1 MPREAESEDGHH
13 KERAGEELDD
23 RVLPRD
29 PVSAATALPLQEKE
43 AENGDIVI
51 RLDRRP
57 TIGTSGTRDNDTL
70 TLGESVDADIAK
82 TPHDESEHEAY
93 GDAQGIAHDLR
104 S

>member
-1 MPREAESEDGHH
+1 MPREAESEDGHR

-29 PVSAATALPLQEKE
+29 PVSAAPALPLEEKE

-51 RLDRRP
+51 CLDRRP
-57 TIGTSGTRDNDTL
+57 TIGTSGARDNDAL
-70 TLGESVDADIAK
+70 TLGESMDADIAK
-82 TPHDESEHEAY
+82 TPHDESQHEADR
-93 GDAQGIAHDLR
+93 DAQGIIHGLR